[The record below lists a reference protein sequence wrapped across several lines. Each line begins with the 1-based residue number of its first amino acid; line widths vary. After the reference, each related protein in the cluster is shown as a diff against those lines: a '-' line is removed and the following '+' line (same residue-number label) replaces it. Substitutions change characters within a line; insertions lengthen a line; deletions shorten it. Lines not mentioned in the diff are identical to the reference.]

1 MFETFLIFGIKNQ
14 KEKIYA
20 TKSKDLVLIVNP
32 IENYI
37 QIQNFGLEL
46 FQMYYQLN
54 NQTWKEVI
62 FPLVDDNINERT
74 IEILENIRN
83 IYRREQKRF
92 GIRLIDSNE

>member
-1 MFETFLIFGIKNQ
+1 MLETFLIFGIKNQ

-32 IENYI
+32 IENYV
-37 QIQNFGLEL
+37 QIQNFGLEV
-46 FQMYYQLN
+46 FQIYYQLN

-62 FPLVDDNINERT
+62 FPFVDDDINERT
-74 IEILENIRN
+74 IEILESIKT
-83 IYRREQKRF
+83 IYRREKIRF